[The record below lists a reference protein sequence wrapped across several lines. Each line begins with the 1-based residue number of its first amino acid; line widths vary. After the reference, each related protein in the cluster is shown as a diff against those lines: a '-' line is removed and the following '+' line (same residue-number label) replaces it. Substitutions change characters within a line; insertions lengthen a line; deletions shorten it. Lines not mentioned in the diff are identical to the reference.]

1 MSASE
6 CLLMFRETE
15 SSQLRAVYACPVCR
29 IRTSATPSYFIVFYG
44 GLVKVK
50 DLEQCLV
57 WCVSAT

>member
-57 WCVSAT
+57 